1 MKIIK
6 GRLDEWAPLLPSST
20 LLSLLN
26 TLLPTLLGGDRENN
40 LSKSGILELI
50 LQYGDLSSFS
60 LYLSCLSPSTVKEQV
75 RKAILLSFSLHNIH
89 NIPFLQLISLNHKI
103 HLSSLFL
110 LDTLLSSLSLLDNLD
125 CLTSS
130 TIPIE
135 RLSSL
140 AIVLRHQWEN
150 AFFILAQLKTFHLFL
165 KAGNFSN
172 FDRNFFI
179 SSSSHPPPSP
189 PSLSSSHPSPSPSL
203 SSSHPSPSPSSPSF
217 RFLKLTLFLLFSSII
232 KNNYNDHHSFFLMII
247 KIITTRTRTIRW
259 ISCLSVL
266 RRY

>member
-1 MKIIK
+1 MEEKEMLKGIKEIKEAFSEGEMKIIK
-6 GRLDEWAPLLPSST
+6 GTLGEWAPLLPSST

-26 TLLPTLLGGDRENN
+26 TLLLPTLLGGDRENN

-140 AIVLRHQWEN
+140 VIVLRHQWEN

-179 SSSSHPPPSP
+179 SSSSHPPPS
-189 PSLSSSHPSPSPSL
+189 LSSSHSSPSL
-203 SSSHPSPSPSSPSF
+203 PSLLPIHLPLPPSLPPIHLPLLPPPPS
-217 RFLKLTLFLLFSSII
+217 LFVSL
-232 KNNYNDHHSFFLMII
+232 N
-247 KIITTRTRTIRW
+247 
-259 ISCLSVL
+259 
-266 RRY
+266 